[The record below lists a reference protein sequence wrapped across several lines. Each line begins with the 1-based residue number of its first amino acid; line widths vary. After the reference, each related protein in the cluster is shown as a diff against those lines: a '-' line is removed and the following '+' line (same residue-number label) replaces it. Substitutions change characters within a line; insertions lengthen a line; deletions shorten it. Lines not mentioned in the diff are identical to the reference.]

1 MASFF
6 KLISVMLMVAMGFI
20 LVSEAASGV
29 QDAAIHDYPTVLEI
43 IGSPRMKRSPHR
55 AESGF
60 YGKNRGMRGG
70 FAGDSETYSTGYGL
84 GAHSSTPFILH
95 EISPVAE
102 GLGGSF
108 TGEGEFS
115 GGTHSRISFD

>member
-84 GAHSSTPFILH
+84 GAHSR
-95 EISPVAE
+95 
-102 GLGGSF
+102 LGGSF